1 MQLYGEY
8 IKPTDWDN
16 INQKLS
22 KLCSNYFAFLH
33 FYLLLDSHV
42 LSSFKET
49 TEVSNK
55 KKTLIDFDEV
65 VKCQKE
71 EEVARFFLS
80 TLVLAKTENVQIRTK
95 LGQTHS

>member
-1 MQLYGEY
+1 M
-8 IKPTDWDN
+8 
-16 INQKLS
+16 
-22 KLCSNYFAFLH
+22 
-33 FYLLLDSHV
+33 
-42 LSSFKET
+42 
-49 TEVSNK
+49 

-95 LGQTHS
+95 LGRPTAR